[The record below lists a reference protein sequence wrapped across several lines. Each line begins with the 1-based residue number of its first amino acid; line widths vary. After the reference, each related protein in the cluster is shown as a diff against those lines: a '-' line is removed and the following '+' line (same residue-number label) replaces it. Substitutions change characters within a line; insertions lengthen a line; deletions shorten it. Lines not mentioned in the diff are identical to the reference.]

1 MEPGLD
7 RASILPFAGSREEGN
22 LQLAAPG
29 FVYDAARAFVTPGM
43 AARGQ
48 QVSDEDILN
57 TAMNVMGGGAGASRV
72 AGPRTAPDEMLLGM
86 GVGSRG
92 ADDALDM
99 STEARIRR
107 AAEQG
112 FDTRRPLYHGTSSSF
127 DEFAPSTVG
136 DLGAGNYL
144 TPDPEKA
151 SSYATI
157 RKYMRRSTNN
167 AEPNVLPLYVK
178 DKLKYLD
185 LQGKGILPFDESR
198 ITRLKSAGYDAI
210 RQFDDN
216 GNLIQINVFDPSNI
230 RSVYAAFDPAKRDS
244 SNITFA
250 KGGLASKSNVERVNN
265 DNRRYLG

>member
-1 MEPGLD
+1 
-7 RASILPFAGSREEGN
+7 
-22 LQLAAPG
+22 
-29 FVYDAARAFVTPGM
+29 
-43 AARGQ
+43 
-48 QVSDEDILN
+48 
-57 TAMNVMGGGAGASRV
+57 
-72 AGPRTAPDEMLLGM
+72 
-86 GVGSRG
+86 
-92 ADDALDM
+92 
-99 STEARIRR
+99 
-107 AAEQG
+107 
-112 FDTRRPLYHGTSSSF
+112 
-127 DEFAPSTVG
+127 
-136 DLGAGNYL
+136 
-144 TPDPEKA
+144 
-151 SSYATI
+151 
-157 RKYMRRSTNN
+157 
-167 AEPNVLPLYVK
+167 LYVK